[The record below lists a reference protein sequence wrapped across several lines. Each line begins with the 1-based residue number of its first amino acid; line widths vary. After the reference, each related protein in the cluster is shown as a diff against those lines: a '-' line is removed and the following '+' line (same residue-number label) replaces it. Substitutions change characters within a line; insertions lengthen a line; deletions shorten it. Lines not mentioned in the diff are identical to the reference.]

1 MSNNPFKGW
10 GPGDPHP
17 GPCHYNGPD
26 IYNPGVPG
34 PVPSPTFRPPHH
46 HHIHPPRPP
55 RPDNM
60 KYVTKKE
67 FNEVLDNIAAA
78 TLFEDNSESGTTAAF
93 GNIPA
98 GTKFSNK
105 LSFTEF
111 IKMALYGESTSTGGT
126 TEGENE
132 TPITPPPSTDTGE
145 GEDTNEYVTVD
156 QFNSTIT
163 EITASIQNL
172 SLKIDAIVEF
182 INNNSFV
189 TEQSMNTAI
198 IEATRGLVNENTMA
212 TAISA
217 ATKDFVTSST
227 VDNAIDEATNGLA
240 TEKYVQDKI
249 AHVATGGT
257 IDLSDYPNNKQM
269 NDAIAEATRNFV
281 NEDAMNTAI
290 SDATRGLV
298 SENAMTTAI
307 SNATK
312 DFVTSSAVNT
322 AITEATRSL
331 VSENDM
337 DTAISDATKDFVTSS
352 NMSTAITE
360 ATSDLASK
368 QYVDEKIEEIENS
381 SISYSSLDQINRDS
395 ATLLVD
401 AMCTD

>member
-1 MSNNPFKGW
+1 MSNNPFKCW

-46 HHIHPPRPP
+46 HHVHPPLPP

-67 FNEVLDNIAAA
+67 FNEVLDNIATA

-126 TEGENE
+126 TEDENE
-132 TPITPPPSTDTGE
+132 TPITPPSTDTGE
-145 GEDTNEYVTVD
+145 GEDTNEYVTVG
-156 QFNSTIT
+156 QFNSTIADINT
-163 EITASIQNL
+163 SIQNL
-172 SLKIDAIVEF
+172 SFKINTIVEF

-189 TEQSMNTAI
+189 TSSAVNTAI
-198 IEATRGLVNENTMA
+198 TEATR
-212 TAISA
+212 S
-217 ATKDFVTSST
+217 
-227 VDNAIDEATNGLA
+227 
-240 TEKYVQDKI
+240 
-249 AHVATGGT
+249 
-257 IDLSDYPNNKQM
+257 
-269 NDAIAEATRNFV
+269 
-281 NEDAMNTAI
+281 
-290 SDATRGLV
+290 LV

-312 DFVTSSAVNT
+312 DFVTSSTVDN
-322 AITEATRSL
+322 AISEATSGL
-331 VSENDM
+331 VSE
-337 DTAISDATKDFVTSS
+337 
-352 NMSTAITE
+352 
-360 ATSDLASK
+360 
-368 QYVDEKIEEIENS
+368 QYVDDKIAEIENS
-381 SISYSSLDQINRDS
+381 SVSYNSLDQINRDT

-401 AMCTD
+401 AMCTG

>member
-1 MSNNPFKGW
+1 
-10 GPGDPHP
+10 
-17 GPCHYNGPD
+17 
-26 IYNPGVPG
+26 
-34 PVPSPTFRPPHH
+34 
-46 HHIHPPRPP
+46 
-55 RPDNM
+55 M

-126 TEGENE
+126 TEDENE
-132 TPITPPPSTDTGE
+132 TPITPPPSTDTGV

-156 QFNSTIT
+156 QFNSTINN
-163 EITASIQNL
+163 ITASIQQL
-172 SLKIDAIVEF
+172 SLKIDNIMEF

-198 IEATRGLVNENTMA
+198 ADATRGLVDENTMA
-212 TAISA
+212 TTISNATRDLVSENDMNTAISD
-217 ATKDFVTSST
+217 ATEDFVTSST
-227 VDNAIDEATNGLA
+227 VNTAITEATNGLA
-240 TEKYVQDKI
+240 TEKYVQDSI
-249 AHVATGGT
+249 TRVATGGT

-269 NDAIAEATRNFV
+269 NDAIAEATR
-281 NEDAMNTAI
+281 
-290 SDATRGLV
+290 SLV
-298 SENAMTTAI
+298 SENAMT
-307 SNATK
+307 
-312 DFVTSSAVNT
+312 
-322 AITEATRSL
+322 
-331 VSENDM
+331 
-337 DTAISDATKDFVTSS
+337 TAISDATKDFVTSS

-401 AMCTD
+401 AMCTG

>member
-1 MSNNPFKGW
+1 MMSNNPFKGW

-17 GPCHYNGPD
+17 GPCHYSGPD

-126 TEGENE
+126 TEDENE
-132 TPITPPPSTDTGE
+132 TPITPPSTDTDE

-312 DFVTSSAVNT
+312 DFVTSS
-322 AITEATRSL
+322 
-331 VSENDM
+331 
-337 DTAISDATKDFVTSS
+337 

-401 AMCTD
+401 AMCTG

>member
-17 GPCHYNGPD
+17 GPCHYSGPD

-67 FNEVLDNIAAA
+67 FNEVLDNIATA
-78 TLFEDNSESGTTAAF
+78 TLFEDNSESGTTVAF

-126 TEGENE
+126 TEDENE

-163 EITASIQNL
+163 KITDSIQQL
-172 SLKIDAIVEF
+172 SLKIDEIAQF
-182 INNNSFV
+182 INNTSFV

-198 IEATRGLVNENTMA
+198 A
-212 TAISA
+212 
-217 ATKDFVTSST
+217 D
-227 VDNAIDEATNGLA
+227 A
-240 TEKYVQDKI
+240 TE
-249 AHVATGGT
+249 
-257 IDLSDYPNNKQM
+257 
-269 NDAIAEATRNFV
+269 
-281 NEDAMNTAI
+281 
-290 SDATRGLV
+290 
-298 SENAMTTAI
+298 
-307 SNATK
+307 
-312 DFVTSSAVNT
+312 
-322 AITEATRSL
+322 
-331 VSENDM
+331 
-337 DTAISDATKDFVTSS
+337 DFVTSS
-352 NMSTAITE
+352 NMSSAITE

-401 AMCTD
+401 AMCTG

>member
-1 MSNNPFKGW
+1 MSNNPFKGR

-126 TEGENE
+126 TEDENE
-132 TPITPPPSTDTGE
+132 TPITPPPSTDTGD
-145 GEDTNEYVTVD
+145 GEDTNEYVTVG
-156 QFNSTIT
+156 QFNSTIADINT
-163 EITASIQNL
+163 SIQNL
-172 SLKIDAIVEF
+172 SLKINTIVEF

-198 IEATRGLVNENTMA
+198 IEATRGLVNENTM
-212 TAISA
+212 T
-217 ATKDFVTSST
+217 
-227 VDNAIDEATNGLA
+227 
-240 TEKYVQDKI
+240 
-249 AHVATGGT
+249 
-257 IDLSDYPNNKQM
+257 
-269 NDAIAEATRNFV
+269 
-281 NEDAMNTAI
+281 TAI
-290 SDATRGLV
+290 SDATR
-298 SENAMTTAI
+298 
-307 SNATK
+307 

-322 AITEATRSL
+322 AITEATRGL
-331 VSENDM
+331 VSENAM
-337 DTAISDATKDFVTSS
+337 TTAISDATKDFVTSS
-352 NMSTAITE
+352 NMTDAITE

-368 QYVDEKIEEIENS
+368 QYVDDKIADIENS
-381 SISYSSLDQINRDS
+381 SISYSSLDQINRDT
-395 ATLLVD
+395 APLLVD
-401 AMCTD
+401 AMCTG